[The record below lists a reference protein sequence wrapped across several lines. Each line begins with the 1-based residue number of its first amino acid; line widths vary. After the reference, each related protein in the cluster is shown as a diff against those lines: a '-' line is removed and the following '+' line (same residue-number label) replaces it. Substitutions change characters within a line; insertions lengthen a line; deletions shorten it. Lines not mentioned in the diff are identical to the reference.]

1 MDDTAGDVVSTQ
13 FFKSELN
20 RALADEKKGKSES
33 VANFKSG
40 LSSVAKRAAV
50 QSRLAL
56 TVALEKSD
64 RDGTKEE
71 RRDAVSE
78 LKGKSRTTWNAVPGV
93 SELNVVD

>member
-1 MDDTAGDVVSTQ
+1 M
-13 FFKSELN
+13 
-20 RALADEKKGKSES
+20 
-33 VANFKSG
+33 
-40 LSSVAKRAAV
+40 AKRAAV